1 MVSVRKVHS
10 QRPEVQAGAAGGQ
23 QRQQRRG
30 RQRRR
35 RQTPALL
42 GGSPAGAGTPEGS
55 VEAVTAHLKA
65 VVASRLQGHCRCR
78 ALWHL
83 NAHALSS
90 ADLQSVSN
98 STEGG
103 GPLAA

>member
-1 MVSVRKVHS
+1 
-10 QRPEVQAGAAGGQ
+10 
-23 QRQQRRG
+23 
-30 RQRRR
+30 
-35 RQTPALL
+35 
-42 GGSPAGAGTPEGS
+42 

-78 ALWHL
+78 ALWPL